1 MDGTPLADVVS
12 AEPAA
17 DGEARIG
24 EVLDRR
30 YRIDELIGE
39 GGMAHVYRVTH
50 TMIGKSLAA
59 KVVRQE
65 LRNDEEVVRRFLRE
79 AQIVSSIKHP
89 NVVDISDYGE
99 TPEGGAFCVMELLR
113 GRTLAEAIDENG
125 AFSAEDALGVALQ
138 ICHGLHHSHETGVV
152 HRDLKPQNIFIC
164 DPKNGKEPVVKLID
178 FGVAR
183 AGNRIT
189 VAGAVLGTPEYMS
202 PEQVRGSHIDAGA
215 DLYAL
220 GIIIFELLTA
230 AVPYRSDDVAVTM
243 QSQLHAPTPKMTV
256 VNPDLAGLVETQA
269 LIEALMSKERADRPG
284 TAEEAA
290 VLLQQAMASDLGS
303 EAAERV
309 MKSTLAIGSGG
320 IAKNPALPPTP
331 AQPWSDRQMNWNPEL
346 QSSAQPKDMAA
357 SELVADD
364 AAAFVEPP
372 AKKRSMPWII
382 LATAMV
388 VAGATIG
395 GYAAMGGFHPP
406 AAPATAAP
414 TVEIVSAPVPTTP
427 SVSEESQIPSGA
439 AGVKPD
445 DDANIGKRSDEQT
458 PPPGASVPVVADP
471 GVQPSTPEPG
481 AESHAES
488 DAEISKPAANASS
501 APKGTTKRPPRR
513 PSSDKRKPSKP
524 RPKKSDSAP
533 TNPPP
538 QAASKP
544 AETPTPAPSPPK
556 TSPPPA
562 AKDGDLRNPFG

>member
-1 MDGTPLADVVS
+1 MDGTPLADVAS

-17 DGEARIG
+17 DGETRIG
-24 EVLDRR
+24 DVLDRR

-113 GRTLAEAIDENG
+113 GRTLAEAIDQSG
-125 AFSAEDALGVALQ
+125 AFSAEEALGVALQ

-256 VNPDLAGLVETQA
+256 VNPDLASLVETQA
-269 LIEALMSKERADRPG
+269 LIEALMSKDRADRPG

-331 AQPWSDRQMNWNPEL
+331 AQPWSDRQMHWNPEL
-346 QSSAQPKDMAA
+346 QSSAQPKDVVA
-357 SELVADD
+357 SELAADD
-364 AAAFVEPP
+364 PAAFIEAP

-395 GYAAMGGFHPP
+395 GYAAMGGFRPP
-406 AAPATAAP
+406 ATPATAAP
-414 TVEIVSAPVPTTP
+414 TVEIVSAPVPTAP
-427 SVSEESQIPSGA
+427 AVSEESQVPTSV
-439 AGVKPD
+439 AGVKPNT
-445 DDANIGKRSDEQT
+445 DDAPDEQT

-471 GVQPSTPEPG
+471 GEQPSTPEPG
-481 AESHAES
+481 PESH
-488 DAEISKPAANASS
+488 AEISKPTANASS
-501 APKGTTKRPPRR
+501 APKGATKRPPRR

-524 RPKKSDSAP
+524 RPKKSDSAHP
-533 TNPPP
+533 NPPP